1 MTQELIILNATIL
14 DEETEFS
21 LLEICS
27 ICTLPVEAVQDMIDE
42 GLISPK
48 GSGPRHWRF
57 TSLEIRRITRTLRLQ
72 RDLGIN
78 LPGCALVLDLLD
90 ELEEL
95 RRLERLG

>member
-1 MTQELIILNATIL
+1 MTEEIIILNGTIL

-27 ICTLPVEAVQDMIDE
+27 ICTIPVETVQDMITE
-42 GLISPK
+42 GLINPK

-57 TSLEIRRITRTLRLQ
+57 TTLEIRRIKRTLRLQ

-95 RRLERLG
+95 RRLERYG